1 MFFVVFLNKFPEVPI
16 HVCEDH
22 HTAMKSLAK
31 HHRYGRTG
39 WISEMDLGLLNHYI
53 EVIDTELHEIFD
65 MARFDYLEKMVH
77 EQMSVA

>member
-22 HTAMKSLAK
+22 RTALKSLAK
-31 HHRYGRTG
+31 HHRHGRSG

-53 EVIDTELHEIFD
+53 EVIDLEHHEIFD
-65 MARFDYLEKMVH
+65 MARFDYQEKIVH
-77 EQMSVA
+77 EQISVA